1 MSDEPE
7 PRPNTF
13 FRPPTPRPPASPTL
27 GGAPGAAPGGPAA
40 DPSAPPPKPG
50 MSAFEIETMLSKD
63 RSATTSILIP
73 LALVALAL
81 GALGSVMWYMQSH
94 ASRSEPV
101 AVAPAPGAPPQLSAD
116 ERKAA
121 LDALAALRDLR
132 AFVQAGPSYQD
143 YTQKTNAAKPPVDK
157 YASLPNA
164 NPELQ
169 ASFAQAINLY
179 NFASTAWA
187 VGLKGA
193 EAATPQDAAQVYF
206 SVANDPMIEVCGP
219 LRDARNRSGEETTQI
234 PPPVARGIAVTQN
247 VPMIWTCAAERIAYL
262 ENVLGA
268 N

>member
-1 MSDEPE
+1 
-7 PRPNTF
+7 
-13 FRPPTPRPPASPTL
+13 
-27 GGAPGAAPGGPAA
+27 
-40 DPSAPPPKPG
+40 
-50 MSAFEIETMLSKD
+50 MSAFEIEALLSKD
-63 RSATTSILIP
+63 RSTTTSILIP
-73 LALVALAL
+73 LVLVGLVLVVL
-81 GALGSVMWYMQSH
+81 GVGMRYMMP
-94 ASRSEPV
+94 AWRSEPV

-132 AFVQAGPSYQD
+132 SFVQSSPSYQD
-143 YTQKTNAAKPPVDK
+143 YTQKTNATKAPVEK
-157 YASLPNA
+157 YASLSNA

-169 ASFAQAINLY
+169 ASFVEAINLY
-179 NFASTAWA
+179 NFASIAWT
-187 VGLKGA
+187 VGLKAGEVA
-193 EAATPQDAAQVYF
+193 TKEEAGQIYF

-219 LRDARNRSGEETTQI
+219 LRDARNRSGEESTQI